1 MKRTHPLYRWFAHS
15 HPPGHVREHGWHD
28 SHGALE
34 VTLADLQND
43 ERAVVVRLGGGRS
56 VVQRLAALGFTP
68 GADVQVA
75 QNYGWG
81 PLIVSTRGAR
91 VALGRGEARRLIV
104 ERKPS

>member
-1 MKRTHPLYRWFAHS
+1 MP
-15 HPPGHVREHGWHD
+15 RETVWAWHD
-28 SHGALE
+28 SNGELE
-34 VTLADLQND
+34 VTLADLQID
-43 ERAVVVRLGGGRS
+43 ERAVVVRLRGGRS
-56 VVQRLAALGFTP
+56 VVQRLAAMGFTP

-104 ERKPS
+104 ERKPT